1 MTALEPAPPSTSFFG
16 RIWPTNT
23 TRAERSSLI
32 AGGLGWLLDAMDVML
47 YSLVLAYLI
56 REFSMST
63 RTAGL
68 LNSLTLIA
76 SAIGGLLFGIV
87 ADRIGRTR
95 SLMASILVYSLASAA
110 CGFAHSVPQLAIFRF
125 LLGLGMGGEWSAAAA
140 LIAETW
146 RPQHRGKALGLMQ
159 SSYAIGEAIAAGVVL
174 FVLPHFGWR
183 AVFFVGVLPAL
194 MVLWIRRD
202 VPEPESWKRRA
213 QSTSSTPRKSIF
225 RVLSP
230 KILRLGAI
238 AATMN
243 AFTLFGFWGLFT
255 WIPAYLSLPIA
266 QGGRGISF
274 TKSTTF
280 FLVLSAGKWLGYIV
294 FGAVSDTYGRKKP
307 YFIYLTLAAILV
319 PIYGMVHTETLLFIL
334 GPIVAFFGAGYF
346 SGYPAMAAEIY
357 PGEVR
362 ATAMGFS
369 YNAGRIFSATA
380 PFIVG
385 SLAVRHGIGPAF
397 SLLAAAFFIAALL
410 SLPLP
415 ESRGEPLD

>member
-1 MTALEPAPPSTSFFG
+1 MFTLQPVLSRRSLIARL
-16 RIWPTNT
+16 WPTNT
-23 TRAERSSLI
+23 TRPERSSLI
-32 AGGLGWLLDAMDVML
+32 AGGLGWMLDAMDVML

-68 LNSLTLIA
+68 LNSLTLVA

-110 CGFAHSVPQLAIFRF
+110 CGLVHSIPQLALFRF

-146 RPQHRGKALGLMQ
+146 RPEHRGKALGLMQ
-159 SSYAIGEAIAAGVVL
+159 SSYAIGEVVASAVVL
-174 FVLPHFGWR
+174 LVLPHFGWR

-202 VPEPESWKRRA
+202 VPESENWKRRA
-213 QSTSSTPRKSIF
+213 HLAATTPRRSLF
-225 RVLSP
+225 RALSP
-230 KILRLGAI
+230 KTLKLGAI

-243 AFTLFGFWGLFT
+243 AFALFGFWGLFT
-255 WIPAYLSLPIA
+255 WIPAYLSLPAA

-274 TKSTTF
+274 TKSMTF

-294 FGAVSDTYGRKKP
+294 FGIMSDAWGRKKP
-307 YFIYLTLAAILV
+307 YFLFPALAAILV
-319 PIYGMVHTETLLFIL
+319 PLYGIVHTETLLFVL
-334 GPIVAFFGAGYF
+334 GPIVGFFGAGYF
-346 SGYPAMAAEIY
+346 SGYPAMAAEIF

-369 YNAGRIFSATA
+369 YNIGRIFSATA
-380 PFIVG
+380 PFLIG
-385 SLAVRHGIGPAF
+385 ALAVRHGIGPAF

-410 SLPLP
+410 TLPLP
-415 ESRGEPLD
+415 DSSTQALD